1 MEKFSKNKKLNYVLN
16 FIKED
21 LEELGHE
28 EVKRYIKE
36 FYGKEPDFNLAQYGN
51 MLVYFDD
58 VRKLYKK
65 AGYKTVDRFSD
76 GKIWSV
82 YLRQVGWVAQHMKKD

>member
-1 MEKFSKNKKLNYVLN
+1 MGKFSKNKKLNYVLN

-51 MLVYFDD
+51 LLIYFDD

-65 AGYKTVDRFSD
+65 AGYKTVDKFSD
-76 GKIWSV
+76 DKIWGI